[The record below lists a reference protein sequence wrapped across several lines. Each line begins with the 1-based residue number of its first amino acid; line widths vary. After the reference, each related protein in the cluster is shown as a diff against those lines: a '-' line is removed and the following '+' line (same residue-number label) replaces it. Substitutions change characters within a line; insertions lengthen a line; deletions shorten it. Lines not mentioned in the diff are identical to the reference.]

1 MATKYLEKI
10 ASISFLMLFFKSLKS
25 DKWFIKLI
33 SIVKIKIQVP
43 PVHCDHLMREK
54 EHIGILVG
62 ERR

>member
-33 SIVKIKIQVP
+33 SIVKIQVP